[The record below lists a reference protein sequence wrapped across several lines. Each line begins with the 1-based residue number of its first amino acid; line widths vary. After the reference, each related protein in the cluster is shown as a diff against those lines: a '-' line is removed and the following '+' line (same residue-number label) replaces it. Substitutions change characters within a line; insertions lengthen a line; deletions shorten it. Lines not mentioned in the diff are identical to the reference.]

1 LAGLTRS
8 SRTTTIERHAV
19 RHNDDDRQADE
30 PIDELLVE
38 RRGQR
43 HEPWHAVF
51 DIPVALILTIAVQ
64 SAGAIWWASG
74 VTSKLDR
81 AIEQI
86 QEYKVDRYTKEDG
99 RRDQALLFQ
108 MLEGLRQS
116 DRDLERRVLN
126 CEQAMFDSG
135 DRNGKRK

>member
-1 LAGLTRS
+1 
-8 SRTTTIERHAV
+8 V
-19 RHNDDDRQADE
+19 RRRANNNNGDPDE
-30 PIDELLVE
+30 SIDELLDEARVE
-38 RRGQR
+38 K

-51 DIPVALILTIAVQ
+51 DIPVALILTIGVQ

-86 QEYKVDRYTKEDG
+86 QEYKADRYTKEDG

-108 MLEGLRQS
+108 MFEQLRQS

-126 CEQAMFDSG
+126 CEQAMFDSSE
-135 DRNGKRK
+135 RNGKRK